1 LTPGFSFFWGEFAG
15 YEGTEHPKTGKSWK
29 MVNFP
34 LKEGVRTSDDG
45 IFGKS
50 QRISL
55 KVQRQKN
62 WGVELFFPDKGGRR
76 GGQGAKEGNSQGT
89 KSIILSFLFNSID
102 VESLFVY
109 LFT

>member
-62 WGVELFFPDKGGRR
+62 WGWNFFSQIKVEEEGGRGQKR
-76 GGQGAKEGNSQGT
+76 GILRGQKV
-89 KSIILSFLFNSID
+89 LSFLFFSIQ
-102 VESLFVY
+102 
-109 LFT
+109 

>member
-62 WGVELFFPDKGGRR
+62 WGWNFFSQRKVEEEGGRGQKR
-76 GGQGAKEGNSQGT
+76 GILRGQKV
-89 KSIILSFLFNSID
+89 LSFIFFSIQ
-102 VESLFVY
+102 
-109 LFT
+109 